1 MKLEGLDSGLF
12 RNFEGDAT
20 SCLHFF
26 VEGANS
32 TNLNGAT
39 YTGDT
44 YSNMAGNSTSTEGYR
59 DDIGPADASS
69 KLRANNALTPRAYK
83 PAAVGAI
90 RSSNLLK
97 HWYLSLVL
105 LLSCGPACSQRFFFD
120 HVATA
125 DKACQAGEDRL
136 AIAHYDS
143 AFARYPGS
151 PKERVA
157 FATVLKRSGL
167 ERRAVEQLKV
177 AIDQHMHSYADKLFD
192 SQWTQWLDPT
202 LFEGFKRYADSTV
215 AAHLF
220 GYSEE
225 FSSRLLSMAVVDQ
238 GIRKLIGVLEDSGTV
253 PDSTLSLCWRQLD
266 PIDSVN
272 AADYL
277 KLYSRHGFP
286 DIDVVGE
293 DANKAG
299 WLILQ
304 HAPLAIQEQFL
315 PIFRNSCERGQTP
328 WQYYAYLT
336 DRVMNRQGLPATK
349 YGCSFIREPDGI
361 YYQRVEDKACVNAYR
376 EAVGMPPLD
385 GCRQFQNGEP
395 CTP

>member
-1 MKLEGLDSGLF
+1 MMNIPL
-12 RNFEGDAT
+12 GD
-20 SCLHFF
+20 FNR
-26 VEGANS
+26 G
-32 TNLNGAT
+32 
-39 YTGDT
+39 
-44 YSNMAGNSTSTEGYR
+44 
-59 DDIGPADASS
+59 
-69 KLRANNALTPRAYK
+69 
-83 PAAVGAI
+83 AVGQ
-90 RSSNLLK
+90 SSFE
-97 HWYLSLVL
+97 WV
-105 LLSCGPACSQRFFFD
+105 GQRWALNICYEDLFGDELAKRFVD
-120 HVATA
+120 EKTA
-125 DKACQAGEDRL
+125 
-136 AIAHYDS
+136 
-143 AFARYPGS
+143 P
-151 PKERVA
+151 
-157 FATVLKRSGL
+157 TVMVNVSNIGWFGNT
-167 ERRAVEQLKV
+167 V

-253 PDSTLSLCWRQLD
+253 QDSTLSLCWRQLD

-349 YGCSFIREPDGI
+349 YGCSFIREPDGV
-361 YYQRVEDKACVNAYR
+361 YYQRVEDKACVNGYR